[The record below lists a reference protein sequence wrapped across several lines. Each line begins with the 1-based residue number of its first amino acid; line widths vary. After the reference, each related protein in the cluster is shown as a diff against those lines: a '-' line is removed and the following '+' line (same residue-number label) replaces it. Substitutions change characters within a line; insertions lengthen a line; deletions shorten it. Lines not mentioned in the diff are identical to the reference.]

1 MLIRYIKDLN
11 KFVSDYRV
19 ILCDLWG
26 VIHNGKQVFSGSI
39 DFLHRMKENEV
50 KVIFISNAPRP
61 NSVVR
66 SGLTKKLD
74 LSEDLFHSI
83 ISSGDIAQKMINNFN
98 HGHKYFHLGP
108 SKDYD
113 LLEDIQIQKT
123 ETLEESDFVLCTGF
137 DDDEQQ
143 TPTDYEDFLLEMKR
157 LNIPMVCANPD
168 LIVIRGNKKIFCAGS
183 IAALYSDLGGKVKHY
198 GKPYQ
203 EIYSYVF
210 ESVLSEGLVEYKS
223 QMIAIGDSVRTD
235 IIGANNFGIN
245 SVFVESGIHKSD
257 IQETADIK
265 KFFNSYLNQDIEQ
278 INIIKSLQL

>member
-1 MLIRYIKDLN
+1 MLINQIKDLN
-11 KFVSDYRV
+11 KFVSDYKV

-26 VIHNGKQVFSGSI
+26 VIHNGKQVFSSSI
-39 DFLHRMKENEV
+39 DFLHRMKNNDV

-66 SGLTKKLD
+66 SGLIKKLN

-83 ISSGDIAQKMINNFN
+83 ISSGDIAQIMINKFH

-113 LLEDIQIQKT
+113 LLENIQIQKT
-123 ETLEESDFVLCTGF
+123 ETLEEADFVLCTGF

-143 TPTDYEDFLLEMKR
+143 TPTDYEDLLAAMKK
-157 LNIPMVCANPD
+157 LNLQMVCANPD

-183 IAALYSDLGGKVKHY
+183 IAALYSDLGGQVKYY

-203 EIYSYVF
+203 EIYNHVF
-210 ESVLSEGLVEYKS
+210 ESVLSEGLVEDKS
-223 QMIAIGDSVRTD
+223 QMIAIGDSIRTD

-265 KFFNSYLNQDIEQ
+265 KFFNSYLDQDTEQ
-278 INIIKSLQL
+278 VNIIESLKL